1 MRYSVQLRGELT
13 DSFARQVTKSCEN
26 DAKLLVDGKWH
37 RFTFSP
43 QLDMDVG
50 ELLDLTSTFCDI
62 FLNTDSTEL
71 KNLASE
77 EDKSDPQRRY

>member
-1 MRYSVQLRGELT
+1 MTTV
-13 DSFARQVTKSCEN
+13 FV
-26 DAKLLVDGKWH
+26 KLLVDGKWH